1 MYRAPVLGI
10 QKSELKIAPLPQT
23 RIEEEDMQ
31 AEKKPDPEI
40 EAPQESPQAVE
51 PQAEPVGGEN
61 ANSENA
67 NSENANSENASSEF
81 ISGEFASD
89 ERAFDEGALDEGV
102 LDEGVFDEQERSTDD
117 MEKAP
122 EAPPPALVI
131 NVQSWATPIVG
142 LLMLVIGL
150 LGGYFGRPLLAGTA
164 TPAGSVALTTPAPAA
179 TSPAN
184 EASSTASAADR
195 ASLMEFLVSQTRHFK
210 GNPDAPVTLIE
221 FSDFQ

>member
-1 MYRAPVLGI
+1 VLGI

-67 NSENANSENASSEF
+67 NSEF
-81 ISGEFASD
+81 TSGEFASD

-102 LDEGVFDEQERSTDD
+102 FDEQARSTDD

>member
-67 NSENANSENASSEF
+67 NSEF
-81 ISGEFASD
+81 TSGEFVSD
-89 ERAFDEGALDEGV
+89 ERAFDEGAFDEGALDEGV
-102 LDEGVFDEQERSTDD
+102 LDEGVFDEQARSTDD